1 MNHIF
6 RVLLLTFFYHS
17 SLFAGNLYVEQGGE
31 GITCTVKSPCGVIQ
45 EAVNLA
51 VEGDLILIGSG
62 IYIENVFIQTS
73 NITLKGKSK
82 TSTVIQTAGGREG
95 ALGNAGNPLD
105 AIIEVRAA
113 NVAISDLS
121 IIHPRGHAVKREAA
135 IYAWKGSPGL
145 QVKNCIIDRKRINRT
160 DEPTIPGSRGVFIF
174 AGPGSVVA
182 NNKFRGNYQ
191 DHVHLPSNNVIVK
204 NNFITGSSRAGISVM
219 DPVSFVGPDTFDST
233 NNLIIDN
240 IIMDS
245 LDEGIHIQGDL
256 TTINGNIIIRNKGFG
271 IYLCGDEQL
280 GGGCYFPGELAV
292 SENNLIENNII
303 HNNIEGSIGDDG
315 INNIIIPR

>member
-1 MNHIF
+1 MNKIL
-6 RVLLLTFFYHS
+6 RVSFLIYFFHS
-17 SLFAGNLYVEQGGE
+17 SLFAANLYVEQGAI
-31 GITCTVKSPCGVIQ
+31 GITCSAEFPCGVIQ
-45 EAVNLA
+45 DAVNMA

-62 IYIENVFIQTS
+62 IYIENVFVQTS
-73 NITLKGKSK
+73 NITLKGKSR

-121 IIHPRGHAVKREAA
+121 LIHPRGHAVAREAA

-174 AGPGSVVA
+174 SGPGSVVA
-182 NNKFRGNYQ
+182 DNKFRGNYQ
-191 DHVHLPSNNVIVK
+191 DHIHLPSNNVIVK
-204 NNFITGSSRAGISVM
+204 NNSITGASRAGISVM
-219 DPVSFVGPDTFDST
+219 DPVSFVGPDNFDST
-233 NNLIIDN
+233 KNLIINN

-245 LDEGIHIQGDL
+245 LDEGIHIQGDFN
-256 TTINGNIIIRNKGFG
+256 TIVGNIIIRNKGFG
-271 IYLCGDEQL
+271 IYLCGDGQF

-292 SENNLIENNII
+292 SEGNLIKNNII

-315 INNIIIPR
+315 INNIVQ